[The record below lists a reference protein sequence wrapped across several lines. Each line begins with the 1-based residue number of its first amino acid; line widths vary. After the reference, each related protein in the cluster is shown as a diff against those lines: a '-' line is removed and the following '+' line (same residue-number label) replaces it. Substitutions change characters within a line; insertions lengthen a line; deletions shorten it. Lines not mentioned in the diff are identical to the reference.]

1 MHGHTAAVDNKTLR
15 KQIAESGLFT
25 FEFVFQAIYQ
35 KFKKIK

>member
-25 FEFVFQAIYQ
+25 FECVSGNLP
-35 KFKKIK
+35 KIQEN